1 MFDFM
6 RVLLIVFVFLFGL
19 IPSFAQDME
28 DVYGEWEASYTS
40 NEVKRFWIN
49 DQYKPSDSLF
59 LVAEAELKN
68 PQSGK
73 ESKAMALIHLMY
85 RNTPNT
91 HTFDSLFKMMESLD
105 LPSTNPYTPK
115 AYYLKGLRHVYFQPD
130 IDMAKKYYQLADSM
144 YRLLGEVFLHDQLVL
159 HNDMGIVAYYY
170 ENDLAKADFH
180 YQKALKLSRRIKL
193 GYSNALYRLYYNL
206 SALKRMQGIT
216 LEALEFA
223 EEILRILEYLPN
235 SNFQQKA
242 SAQMLMGNCYTNLYK
257 YDQALKYYV
266 EAERLFVENNIYS
279 DPNIFS
285 LMNNLAAVNI
295 FLKNWETSR
304 QYIEKGLQLVLQ
316 AGQKGS
322 SNHLSLINREIDI
335 LNRQGYT
342 EKALDLCF
350 QYEDLAGKNYLFRSE
365 WAKVN
370 TQSQQYQLALEQL
383 AIWQS
388 LISKENHE
396 WDKVKVASLEAITD
410 DYIQSTMRRGEYMA
424 LWAIDQEVSDQPLW
438 LEEQIQ
444 AQILAVDSLIQIR
457 VAQFP
462 HDQTFFST
470 IEKDK
475 GYFANL
481 FRYFHNQYQ
490 KNLDPKYIEHIHFLQ
505 ERRNSLRMLYELQ
518 THLRLT
524 EEEKDLGIR
533 QKEKELKAEINR
545 LESLVAQTEE
555 EKEQRQLRQQMGKT
569 RQDLLS
575 LNEEYGLNSNIRLLT
590 NNQLPFSPLSTKTDM
605 AVLSFSLDGDML
617 TVYGNYQEKYSL
629 VQHSWTEKKANLL
642 QEWLDLLQ
650 APTGSVSPAI
660 LKKYEKYAYELYE
673 TLLSG
678 SLEQLQVPQG
688 KGLMISRN
696 MAFPQFPFEALVS
709 QRHSAPQ
716 QFGQL
721 HYLIRDYAISY
732 IHSLSIWDLQQKIR
746 PEAPKGLLAMAYS
759 DPDENL
765 KMSYGNVLAL
775 RDKQQYAL
783 PGSGLEVAAIH
794 KLLGGTM
801 YTGKNAMKA
810 RFLSEAGQYGI
821 IHLAIHGEG
830 LEDNVKE
837 ARMIFPNE
845 EQGDQG
851 FLFPHE
857 VYALDLKAQLV
868 VLSACESSLGRQ
880 GAEGPESLARAFSMA
895 GVTALVQTL
904 WKVPDISAYQLMP
917 AFYEGL
923 KRGMEKD
930 QALRASKLR
939 YLEEADE
946 LTSHPYF
953 WAGYTLMGN
962 NEPIRMQKS
971 YWIEILSASFILL
984 LLLTFWVKRKPTV

>member
-1 MFDFM
+1 M

-19 IPSFAQDME
+19 RPALSQEMV

-170 ENDLAKADFH
+170 QNDLAMADFH

-216 LEALEFA
+216 LEALEYA
-223 EEILRILEYLPN
+223 EEILRILEYLPT
-235 SNFQQKA
+235 SHFQQKA
-242 SAQMLMGNCYTNLYK
+242 GALILIGNCYTSLYK
-257 YDQALKYYV
+257 YDQALEYYL
-266 EAERLFVENNIYS
+266 EAERLYVENHTKS

-295 FLKNWETSR
+295 YLKNWEAAK
-304 QYIEKGLQLVLQ
+304 QCIEKGLQLVLQ

-322 SNHLSLINREIDI
+322 SNHLSLINKEIDI

-342 EKALDLCF
+342 EKAINLCF
-350 QYEDLAGKNYLFRSE
+350 QYEELAGKNYLFRSE
-365 WAKVN
+365 WAKAN
-370 TQSQQYQLALEQL
+370 KQSKQYQSALEQL
-383 AIWQS
+383 AIQQS
-388 LISKENHE
+388 LISKEEHV
-396 WDKVKVASLEAITD
+396 WDHVRLVSADKITS
-410 DYIQSTMRRGEYMA
+410 DYISTAMRRGEYMA
-424 LWAIDQEVSDQPLW
+424 EWAMDIELSNQPLW
-438 LEEQIQ
+438 LEEQIK
-444 AQILAVDSLIQIR
+444 AQILVVDSLIQIR

-470 IEKDK
+470 IEMDK
-475 GYFANL
+475 GYFSSL
-481 FRYFHNQYQ
+481 FSYFHDQYQ
-490 KNLDPKYIEHIHFLQ
+490 KTQDPKYIEQIHFLQ

-518 THLRLT
+518 THLRLS
-524 EEEKDLGIR
+524 EEAKDLGIR

-545 LESLVAQTEE
+545 LESLMAQTEE
-555 EKEQRQLRQQMGKT
+555 EKEQRKLRQQLGKT

-575 LNEEYGLNSNIRLLT
+575 LNEKYGLNSEGRLLT
-590 NNQLPFSPLSTKTDM
+590 NNQLPFSPLSTKTDL
-605 AVLSFSLDGDML
+605 AVLSFSLDRDML
-617 TVYGNYQEKYSL
+617 TVYGKYQDKYSL
-629 VQHSWTEKKANLL
+629 IQLNWTEQKAHLL

-650 APTGSVSPAI
+650 TPTGNVS
-660 LKKYEKYAYELYE
+660 LGVLEKYEVQAYELYQI
-673 TLLSG
+673 LLSG
-678 SLEQLQVPQG
+678 SLEQLQVPKG

-696 MAFPQFPFEALVS
+696 IAFPQFPFEALVS
-709 QRHSAPQ
+709 QRHGAPQ

-721 HYLIRDYAISY
+721 QYIIRDYTISY

-765 KMSYGNVLAL
+765 KISYGNVLAL
-775 RDKQQYAL
+775 RDNQRYAL

-801 YTGKNAMKA
+801 YTGKNAMKE

-845 EQGDQG
+845 EGEDQG

-895 GVTALVQTL
+895 GVNALVQTL

-962 NEPIRMQKS
+962 NEPLRMQKS
-971 YWIEILSASFILL
+971 YWIEILLASAIFGLL
-984 LLLTFWVKRKPTV
+984 LLIWTRRKPTV